1 MAIWDILRPFGTIC
15 VHLVHFLRFWYHAP
29 RKICQLWS
37 CQFVLPY
44 EQFYHL
50 KNPALAPEPVRRLRR
65 LRDAEVGLR
74 REQVDAVDAQQ
85 DDELGAQELLRRPGI
100 DSTKLLFG
108 RKLFG

>member
-1 MAIWDILRPFGTIC
+1 
-15 VHLVHFLRFWYHAP
+15 
-29 RKICQLWS
+29 
-37 CQFVLPY
+37 
-44 EQFYHL
+44 
-50 KNPALAPEPVRRLRR
+50 
-65 LRDAEVGLR
+65 VGLR